1 MELRNSGGLL
11 GFGRRIR
18 GFDGWGVT
26 FDCKI
31 ALHGYQG
38 SGMRNCKIY
47 GREVEW
53 DFRSVW
59 TLHVSE
65 KMIV

>member
-1 MELRNSGGLL
+1 M
-11 GFGRRIR
+11 
-18 GFDGWGVT
+18 DGDVT

-47 GREVEW
+47 GRKIQW
-53 DFRSVW
+53 DFGSVW
-59 TLHVSE
+59 TLHISE